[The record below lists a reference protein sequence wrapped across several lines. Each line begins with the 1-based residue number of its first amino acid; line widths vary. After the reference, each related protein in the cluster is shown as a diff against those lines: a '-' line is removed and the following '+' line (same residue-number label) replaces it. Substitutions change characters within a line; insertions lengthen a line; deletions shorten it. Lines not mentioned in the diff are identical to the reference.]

1 MTYIDPRDGN
11 QYRTVKLRDGNR
23 WLAENL
29 RFETEGS
36 FPADAQPSEQVLA
49 TNPDYDSAKY
59 GRLYTWEAAQ
69 QATPP
74 GWHVPT
80 DREWK
85 RLFRAYGGYASDI
98 HAPEPA
104 ANDVPSLVLQ
114 MEVEFGGCLRV
125 PHTGKAVT
133 PSHCYTYFGN
143 FMGARFW
150 SSSRPNPLAPLAG
163 WDAWRHSGIYYLIRP
178 NPATGP
184 NPRSSPSAHRSQE
197 VLDYAFSVR
206 CISD

>member
-11 QYRTVKLRDGNR
+11 QYKVVKLRDGKH

-29 RFETEGS
+29 RFETEES
-36 FPADAQPSEQVLA
+36 FPADSQPSEQVLA
-49 TNPDYDSAKY
+49 TNPEYDSAKY

-69 QATPP
+69 RASPP

-80 DREWK
+80 DRAWK
-85 RLFRAYGGYASDI
+85 RLFSAYGGYALDI
-98 HAPEPA
+98 HAPNPA
-104 ANDVPSLVLQ
+104 ENDVPSLVLQ
-114 MEVEFGGCLRV
+114 MDVEFGGCLRISHAGV
-125 PHTGKAVT
+125 AVS
-133 PSHCYTYFGN
+133 SHCYIYFGD

-150 SSSRPNPLAPLAG
+150 SSSKPSFLAG
-163 WDAWRHSGIYYLIRP
+163 WSARRYSGIYYLIRP
-178 NPATGP
+178 NPPTGP

-197 VLDYAFSVR
+197 VADYAFSVR